1 MRRALELIRATSKEP
16 SIVAVADRALVPQPR
31 FSRFERELMALRM
44 RFIDR
49 KTYSEIAAV
58 LPNAGGTI
66 GVTTARARAIVL
78 SAARRLS
85 AEDSASE

>member
-1 MRRALELIRATSKEP
+1 
-16 SIVAVADRALVPQPR
+16 
-31 FSRFERELMALRM
+31 M